1 MSGLPPKLKKEVKKL
16 ELQEEL
22 NHFSRIMG
30 LDTII
35 AGSQLLPFMNDAAF
49 KACKDFARFMW
60 LVFERRNQKTNFG
73 YKLKTFQGIVETN
86 IQNPVSL
93 ISQNKENNF
102 SVLLFAGT
110 NLSKDQ
116 ENDFQKVTVV
126 LSKFLSTYSLEM
138 AIGLLDYFLFLTK
151 TDLKLGLISAQEISN
166 KQGTSEI
173 KIIGTSGFSLALTT
187 NTTTFKNAIANKTS
201 FDDKTNQPLGSKN
214 AVVVFQKTF
223 SLPSKASAVFLFS
236 SDSTL
241 SKLNNKRLQRV
252 ANQKD
257 KKGKIILANNLK
269 NFLQETKENDLMG
282 IVKCG
287 NKSISKDLTSVPLE
301 LKDVALSIPNDLV
314 NAKKIVIESAHLH
327 ADRESSQT
335 QLNTTLLRNEL
346 VMKLQNSGFMG
357 EIEDILMIDDYHV
370 VNRLDYKKYL
380 SELKLNNF
388 TPDFV
393 ILESS
398 PVVRAIAIEVLIK
411 LFKTTPNKL
420 EVKGGNLYLKI
431 NQNKVIELVE
441 GLGEKDTIGCV
452 LFDAA
457 FSLFKKDIKSA
468 TTLFKEV
475 AEADLIDKTD
485 SDLLK
490 FYLKEKDPVKRNEFY
505 GKLNVTLPTLNDLK
519 KSVKTPFLNVLENVS
534 GVEVVNVH
542 EIFYKP
548 QQAKVNALLSMIN
561 TKSITSAYINP
572 QANDVLIECSALFG

>member
-1 MSGLPPKLKKEVKKL
+1 MKNLSINNSQDELITLFKGVDSLLLKTIPPNKRKDLVNITIKELTVLAESAQPFASKELIKVLSKKSGNLIQSQIFDINALIEFGKKMSGLPPKLKKEVKKL

-457 FSLFKKDIKSA
+457 FSLFKKDIK
-468 TTLFKEV
+468 
-475 AEADLIDKTD
+475 
-485 SDLLK
+485 
-490 FYLKEKDPVKRNEFY
+490 
-505 GKLNVTLPTLNDLK
+505 
-519 KSVKTPFLNVLENVS
+519 
-534 GVEVVNVH
+534 
-542 EIFYKP
+542 
-548 QQAKVNALLSMIN
+548 
-561 TKSITSAYINP
+561 
-572 QANDVLIECSALFG
+572 